1 MQPDL
6 ANTLESVNR
15 LLGELLAVTDALPPA
30 HPEILGMGLPP
41 PELPPAEMS
50 DTVSLSLFLRNVV
63 SDYRS
68 LSSIFSYLSQVDY
81 KAHPYGCGN
90 GDRTTSII
98 TGIFKWSGSSA
109 SAFCADLIGAA
120 FLHFLES
127 FQLRAADPLGIRVW
141 SSFIYGRVCLRD
153 LT

>member
-1 MQPDL
+1 VRPDL

-15 LLGELLAVTDALPPA
+15 LLGELLTVTDALPPA

-50 DTVSLSLFLRNVV
+50 DTVSLSLFLGNVV
-63 SDYRS
+63 SNYCGLFFYS
-68 LSSIFSYLSQVDY
+68 LIKQQVDY
-81 KAHPYGCGN
+81 RAHPYGCGN
-90 GDRTTSII
+90 GDRTAFIL

-127 FQLRAADPLGIRVW
+127 FQRRAADPLGIRVW
-141 SSFIYGRVCLRD
+141 SSFIYGRVC
-153 LT
+153 